1 MKISKMA
8 MVIALSSGMMCVAQS
23 SGAPSKSSAMSGVHG
38 MDLKFAKGAAQGG
51 MAEVELGNLAVDK
64 AQNPDVK
71 QFGQKM
77 VDDHSKANDELKSIA
92 EKNNIP
98 LPQQL
103 TAKDQATKDR
113 LSKLD
118 GAAFDKAYMHD
129 MVMDHVKDVNEFK
142 QEANSGKSDDIKGFA
157 SKYTPTLEEHLKMAR
172 ETSSKVGGG
181 ASSKMKKPP
190 TSPSG
195 QQ

>member
-1 MKISKMA
+1 
-8 MVIALSSGMMCVAQS
+8 MMCVAQS
-23 SGAPSKSSAMSGVHG
+23 SGTPTKSSAMSGVQG

-51 MAEVELGNLAVDK
+51 MAEVELGKLAVDK

-92 EKNNIP
+92 EKDNIT

-103 TAKDQATKDR
+103 TAKDQATKNR
-113 LSKLD
+113 LSKLN

-142 QEANSGKSDDIKGFA
+142 QEAKFGKNEDIKGFA
-157 SKYTPTLEEHLKMAR
+157 AKYTPTLEEHLKMAK
-172 ETSSKVGGG
+172 ETNSKVGGG
-181 ASSKMKKPP
+181 AVNSKMKKPAA
-190 TSPSG
+190 SPSG
-195 QQ
+195 Q